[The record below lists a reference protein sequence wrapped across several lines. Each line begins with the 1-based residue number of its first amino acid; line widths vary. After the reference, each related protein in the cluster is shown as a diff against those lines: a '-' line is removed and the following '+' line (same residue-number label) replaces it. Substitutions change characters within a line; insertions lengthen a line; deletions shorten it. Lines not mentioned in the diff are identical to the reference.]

1 MTNMKSYLITDPKYF
16 SDNPKIFKQTLENS
30 LKLHKIDL
38 ACFRDKTSTN
48 FEELA
53 KLFLDTCKEFN
64 IKNIYLNSNI
74 QLAKDLNF
82 DGVHLNSTQFE
93 KIGFAKNLNL
103 KTIISCHNH
112 KELKLAF
119 DKKVDFV
126 TYSPI
131 FDTPNKSEA
140 KGIEDLKQTIKEFNS
155 LNIFALGGIIK
166 DIQVKKI
173 SQTNA
178 YGFASIRYF
187 IASN

>member
-1 MTNMKSYLITDPKYF
+1 MTNIKSYLITDPKYF

-30 LKLHKIDL
+30 LKLHKIDF

-48 FEELA
+48 FEKLA
-53 KLFLDTCKEFN
+53 KLFLDTCNEFK

-93 KIGFAKNLNL
+93 KIGFAKSLNL

-131 FDTPNKSEA
+131 FDTPNKGEE
-140 KGIEDLKQTIKEFNS
+140 KGIEDLKQTIKEFKS
-155 LNIFALGGIIK
+155 LNIFALGGIIN
-166 DIQVKKI
+166 DIQVNKI